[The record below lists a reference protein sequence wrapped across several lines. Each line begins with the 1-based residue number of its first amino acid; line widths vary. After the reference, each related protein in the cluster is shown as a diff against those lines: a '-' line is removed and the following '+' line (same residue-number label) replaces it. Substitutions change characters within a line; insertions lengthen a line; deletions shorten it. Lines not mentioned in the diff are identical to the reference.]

1 VNVRAAIRR
10 LFGIALTLIAV
21 SVGMFWASASYA
33 RRAVA
38 ERNQHASPFAAF
50 PVFFNPRPIGVR
62 DISTDAVRAIARG
75 GKEAVPARLALARL
89 GGAALPYVLP
99 ALDSLDP
106 RSRERVALALT
117 PIAVRMEV
125 ATREELAD
133 GSQAVLFWTRFWQ
146 DRAIDFRTASVRHLT
161 TRLAERS
168 IALRREDLIHVDTF
182 ALPALIDAL
191 GQATKVETLDD
202 VARVQ
207 RLNSVLAHITD
218 LSVFCPPNAS
228 VDDARR
234 VVETWQDF
242 WELHG
247 SEYVALDGPRRLA
260 ATFVETQYGKWVAA
274 VLHGGLG
281 RTRSGQHALDL
292 VTQGL
297 TTTSFLLFVGLG
309 GGFPLGV
316 VWTRFE
322 RRAHQPLTRLASAVA
337 GTALAAVPCATF
349 VHLLAGATAGLASA
363 ICIVTITTAAWVSR
377 HLARSAMSQ
386 SVSPIAAAFSV
397 SAPLGATYP
406 PFVLSAI
413 VLVELMFRLP
423 GLGRTAALSLAS
435 GDVNAWMAAS
445 LSLASASLLLRHA
458 ADLLRPRGGADPSEI
473 ASAS

>member
-1 VNVRAAIRR
+1 LSVRAAIRR

-33 RRAVA
+33 RRPGNRQVL
-38 ERNQHASPFAAF
+38 PFAALAM
-50 PVFFNPRPIGVR
+50 FFNPHPRGVK
-62 DISTDAVRAIARG
+62 DLATSALRAIARG
-75 GKEAVPARLALARL
+75 GPPAVAAQISLARL
-89 GGAALPYVLP
+89 GGAALPHVLP

-117 PIAVRMEV
+117 PVALRMGV
-125 ATREELAD
+125 ASPEDLAD
-133 GSQAVLFWTRFWQ
+133 GAQAVLFWTRFWQ
-146 DRAIDFRTASVRHLT
+146 DRAIDFRAASVRHLT
-161 TRLAERS
+161 ARLAERS

-191 GQATKVETLDD
+191 GRVDTLDD

-207 RLNSVLAHITD
+207 RLNSVLAHVTE
-218 LSVFCPPNAS
+218 LPVHCPPGAS
-228 VDDARR
+228 VADARN
-234 VVETWQDF
+234 VVDIWRDF

-247 SEYVALDGPRRLA
+247 SEYSALDGPRRLA
-260 ATFVETQYGKWVAA
+260 ASFVETQYGKWLAA
-274 VLHGGLG
+274 LLRGGLG
-281 RTRSGQHALDL
+281 RTQTGERALDL
-292 VTQGL
+292 VAQGL
-297 TTTSFLLFVGLG
+297 ATTSFLLFVGLG

-322 RRAHQPLTRLASAVA
+322 RRRLRFATRVVSAIA
-337 GTALAAVPCATF
+337 GTALAAIPCATF
-349 VHLLAGATAGLASA
+349 VRLFAGPRAGLLSA
-363 ICIVTITTAAWVSR
+363 TCLVTITTAAWVSR
-377 HLARSAMSQ
+377 HLARSTMSQ

-413 VLVELMFRLP
+413 VLVELIFQLP

-458 ADLLRPRGGADPSEI
+458 AELLRPRATASQI
-473 ASAS
+473 ASRS